1 MIKKIELNKK
11 AIILR
16 KKGLTYSAILEKVP
30 VAKSTLA
37 LWFKEVKLSNP
48 QYQRITQKKLDAAMR
63 GGLAKRNQRIK
74 KTYEIVHKAE
84 KEIGKLSKR
93 ELWLIGITLYW
104 GEGSKEKDCHP
115 GSRVSFTNMDKN
127 MIHIFLKWLKL
138 CKIEDDEIIFD
149 IYIHENH
156 KKRVEEI
163 KNYWSKITDFPTSKF
178 DHIYFKKDKG
188 NTKRKNVTPDKYY
201 GIMKIVI
208 KQSSTFLR
216 EITGWI
222 NGIYSGINNV

>member
-1 MIKKIELNKK
+1 MIKKLDLNRK
-11 AIILR
+11 AVILR
-16 KKGLTYSAILEKVP
+16 RKGLTYSAILEKVP

-37 LWFKEVKLSNP
+37 LWFKEVQLSTP
-48 QYQRITQKKLDAAMR
+48 QQQMITKKRIDAALR
-63 GGLAKRNQRIK
+63 GAIAKREQRIK
-74 KTYEIVHKAE
+74 RTYEIVCKAE
-84 KEIGKLSKR
+84 KEIGKITDR

-104 GEGSKEKDCHP
+104 GEGSKEKDSRP

-127 MIHIFLKWLKL
+127 MIRIFLKWLKF
-138 CKIEDDEIIFD
+138 CKIKNNEIIFD

-163 KNYWSKITDFPTSKF
+163 KNYWSRITDLPTSKF

-188 NTKRKNVTPDKYY
+188 NTKRKNVTTDKYY

-208 KQSSTFLR
+208 KQSSAFLR

-222 NGIYSGINNV
+222 NGIYSGINNM